1 MTLEQRRQDV
11 DQEVEFSSIRVEY
24 VAEGGG
30 EVEITFAS
38 VGGAAHGAKRVDNRS
53 DVVAAGGVG
62 KEATGLGDGV

>member
-1 MTLEQRRQDV
+1 M
-11 DQEVEFSSIRVEY
+11 EY